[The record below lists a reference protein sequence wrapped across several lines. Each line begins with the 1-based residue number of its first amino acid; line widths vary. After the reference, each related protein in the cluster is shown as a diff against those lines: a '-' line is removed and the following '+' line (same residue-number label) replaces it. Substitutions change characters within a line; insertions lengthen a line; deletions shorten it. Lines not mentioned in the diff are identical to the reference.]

1 MDPRQPSPYQ
11 TTPPPTPAPQPEAFP
26 LYGSPS
32 PQYSQQPSGSPY
44 PPQPQTQAQ
53 PQTQPQPQAPA
64 SYHSS
69 IGTAP
74 TQSVPPSPN
83 SWYTPPQNPN
93 ANKPSDVSTYLQ
105 ASGAAPSAPG
115 AAGQTV
121 NGQYSIDYLD
131 QLAGPTSQG
140 VDKKFVII
148 GITGVLA
155 LIVAAFLLFATPS
168 SSPSTKSEVAL
179 YTTMVDVEA
188 TTSQSKRHI
197 KNSQLAAINSNLR
210 TSLVNATRDMT
221 DPLTGMGQDPVNL
234 KVAAKKPPYHDDKLV
249 ATLEDARLNG
259 IYDRVYANEINNKVL
274 FILTYMESIEKNNS
288 RESMQ
293 AFLKNNQ
300 PNFTELKESIEEYR
314 DSPSANLY

>member
-11 TTPPPTPAPQPEAFP
+11 NTPPPTPTPQPEAFP

-32 PQYSQQPSGSPY
+32 PQASQQTPSSPY
-44 PPQPQTQAQ
+44 PTQPQAQ
-53 PQTQPQPQAPA
+53 PQTPA
-64 SYHSS
+64 SHHSS
-69 IGTAP
+69 IGTATAP
-74 TQSVPPSPN
+74 SQPGTTPPA

-93 ANKPSDVSTYLQ
+93 ADKPSDVSTYLQ
-105 ASGAAPSAPG
+105 ASGAAPVAPG

-131 QLAGPTSQG
+131 QLAGPTSRG
-140 VDKKFVII
+140 IDKKFIII
-148 GITGVLA
+148 GIAGVVA
-155 LIVAAFLLFATPS
+155 LIAATFLLFATPN
-168 SSPSTKSEVAL
+168 SSPSTKSEISL

-197 KNSQLAAINSNLR
+197 KSSQLAAINSNLR
-210 TSLVNATRDMT
+210 TSLVNATRDMS
-221 DPLTGMGQDPVNL
+221 DPLTSMGQDPASL
-234 KVAAKKPPYHDDKLV
+234 KAAAKKPPYHDDKLV

-293 AFLKNNQ
+293 TFIKNNQ
-300 PNFTELKESIEEYR
+300 SNFTEIQESIEKYR
-314 DSPSANLY
+314 DSPDANLY